1 MANQDAARR
10 FIAQF
15 GAQYLCYYYSKE
27 GKFQHVEETEGILKI
42 QVSQFNGRRDAFAD
56 LEDDIKQM
64 YACSADP
71 LNIWDM
77 YTCELA
83 DVAKAI
89 ITIAASEAAVER
101 TFSAQGTV
109 HSKKRN
115 RLIGKVVEAEMM
127 IKFNT
132 RALRSS
138 PADAHK
144 PKIMVMDDSYEP
156 AALLQS
162 EDEEEVEELPAAE
175 IELEQEIPSETA
187 DSVLNFP
194 PVYFTR
200 REHVEESKK
209 RSLEFVAE
217 YLKEREIGAGYVWSK
232 EDSNSIES
240 AVLSRKIRG
249 LAITKETLYCDN
261 QSAIELSKNDL
272 YHDRTKHI
280 DLRYHFI
287 RECIQKKLFSLQYI
301 STTEQQAD
309 IFTKGLQRGLFIKFR
324 NMIMMKE

>member
-1 MANQDAARR
+1 
-10 FIAQF
+10 
-15 GAQYLCYYYSKE
+15 
-27 GKFQHVEETEGILKI
+27 
-42 QVSQFNGRRDAFAD
+42 
-56 LEDDIKQM
+56 
-64 YACSADP
+64 
-71 LNIWDM
+71 
-77 YTCELA
+77 
-83 DVAKAI
+83 
-89 ITIAASEAAVER
+89 
-101 TFSAQGTV
+101 
-109 HSKKRN
+109 
-115 RLIGKVVEAEMM
+115 MM

-162 EDEEEVEELPAAE
+162 EDEEEEEEEEEVEELPSAE
-175 IELEQEIPSETA
+175 IESEQEIPSETA

-200 REHVEESKK
+200 REQVEGSKK

-249 LAITKETLYCDN
+249 LAITKEL
-261 QSAIELSKNDL
+261 AKIARDL
-272 YHDRTKHI
+272 IAEMSVTDVN
-280 DLRYHFI
+280 
-287 RECIQKKLFSLQYI
+287 
-301 STTEQQAD
+301 
-309 IFTKGLQRGLFIKFR
+309 G
-324 NMIMMKE
+324 N